1 MDPASRDNVSLAGP
15 FLPKDGLILNK
26 ARAQLLLVAF
36 LRDEQ
41 VVWIRNFSF
50 HTGLCSDQLWGID
63 LISLEMAWCAGH
75 RRVQLEVDSK
85 LAVDILLQQNSLD
98 GDYALF
104 KPCFAILDKLISL
117 THIFREANRAADC

>member
-1 MDPASRDNVSLAGP
+1 VDPASRDVSLAGP

-26 ARAQLLLVAF
+26 ARAQLLLVVF

-41 VVWIRNFSF
+41 VVWIRDFSF

-63 LISLEMAWCAGH
+63 LIGLEMAWCAGY

-85 LAVDILLQQNSLD
+85 LAVDILLQQNSLR
-98 GDYALF
+98 GDYAH
-104 KPCFAILDKLISL
+104 LISAVQAML
-117 THIFREANRAADC
+117 RHP